1 MTDQN
6 DDRSGTGSDEVLKAL
21 DELEAVLRENAES
34 ERLLSKRIAE
44 VRLARRTGGS
54 GRPSSATRTS
64 PGTVQLVSTILRR
77 QSEASGYLRRSLVVA
92 LRAEG
97 QSIPSIAH
105 LFGVTHQRVSNL
117 LRRVAQGN
125 AAAAAA
131 ATGDSD
137 LGGSGAPRR
146 STASA
151 SVMTAATMSATGRQ
165 RLDHAHHLTG
175 RQHADVGAS
184 LDQRGLRHDRRVGRH
199 DDLGP
204 RELVALLHGAPLAQQ
219 RGRALAPVSWRKR

>member
-1 MTDQN
+1 MLATDVTELRQDREQPRGAEN
-6 DDRSGTGSDEVLKAL
+6 SMPDETDDRSGTGADEVLHAL

-44 VRLARRTGGS
+44 VRLARRN
-54 GRPSSATRTS
+54 GREWKAILGDEDEPV
-64 PGTVQLVSTILRR
+64 TVQLVSTILRR

-125 AAAAAA
+125 AAAN
-131 ATGDSD
+131 GDN
-137 LGGSGAPRR
+137 A
-146 STASA
+146 
-151 SVMTAATMSATGRQ
+151 
-165 RLDHAHHLTG
+165 
-175 RQHADVGAS
+175 
-184 LDQRGLRHDRRVGRH
+184 
-199 DDLGP
+199 
-204 RELVALLHGAPLAQQ
+204 
-219 RGRALAPVSWRKR
+219 

>member
-1 MTDQN
+1 MLATDATELREETRRRGAENVMPDQN
-6 DDRSGTGSDEVLKAL
+6 DDRTGSDDVLTAL
-21 DELEAVLRENAES
+21 EELESVLQENAES
-34 ERLLSKRIAE
+34 ERLLAKRIAE
-44 VRLARRTGGS
+44 VRLAREN
-54 GRPSSATRTS
+54 GREWKAILGDEDD

-131 ATGDSD
+131 SNGD
-137 LGGSGAPRR
+137 G
-146 STASA
+146 
-151 SVMTAATMSATGRQ
+151 V
-165 RLDHAHHLTG
+165 
-175 RQHADVGAS
+175 
-184 LDQRGLRHDRRVGRH
+184 
-199 DDLGP
+199 
-204 RELVALLHGAPLAQQ
+204 
-219 RGRALAPVSWRKR
+219 

>member
-1 MTDQN
+1 MT
-6 DDRSGTGSDEVLKAL
+6 SDHTDPGNSNGPRRGAAAL
-21 DELEAVLRENAES
+21 DELEAVLRQNAES

-44 VRLARRTGGS
+44 VRLAREQ
-54 GRPSSATRTS
+54 GREWKAILGDEDE

-125 AAAAAA
+125 ANANAN
-131 ATGDSD
+131 
-137 LGGSGAPRR
+137 
-146 STASA
+146 
-151 SVMTAATMSATGRQ
+151 GR
-165 RLDHAHHLTG
+165 
-175 RQHADVGAS
+175 
-184 LDQRGLRHDRRVGRH
+184 
-199 DDLGP
+199 DD
-204 RELVALLHGAPLAQQ
+204 
-219 RGRALAPVSWRKR
+219 

>member
-1 MTDQN
+1 MLATDVTELRQEEAQRGGAKSPMPDQK
-6 DDRSGTGSDEVLKAL
+6 DDRSGARSDEVLNAL
-21 DELEAVLRENAES
+21 DELESVLRQNAES

-44 VRLARRTGGS
+44 VRLARQN
-54 GRPSSATRTS
+54 GREWKAILGDEEE

-125 AAAAAA
+125 A
-131 ATGDSD
+131 TTSNN
-137 LGGSGAPRR
+137 
-146 STASA
+146 
-151 SVMTAATMSATGRQ
+151 V
-165 RLDHAHHLTG
+165 
-175 RQHADVGAS
+175 
-184 LDQRGLRHDRRVGRH
+184 
-199 DDLGP
+199 
-204 RELVALLHGAPLAQQ
+204 
-219 RGRALAPVSWRKR
+219 

>member
-1 MTDQN
+1 MFASDATELREKETRRRGAENAMPDQN

-21 DELEAVLRENAES
+21 DELETVLRENAES
-34 ERLLSKRIAE
+34 ERLLAQRIAE
-44 VRLARRTGGS
+44 VRLARQN
-54 GRPSSATRTS
+54 GREWKGILGDEDD

-77 QSEASGYLRRSLVVA
+77 QSEASGYLRRELVVA

-131 ATGDSD
+131 NGDS
-137 LGGSGAPRR
+137 A
-146 STASA
+146 
-151 SVMTAATMSATGRQ
+151 
-165 RLDHAHHLTG
+165 
-175 RQHADVGAS
+175 
-184 LDQRGLRHDRRVGRH
+184 
-199 DDLGP
+199 
-204 RELVALLHGAPLAQQ
+204 
-219 RGRALAPVSWRKR
+219 